1 MKGEI
6 AGGLGAGL
14 VTVATGGTG
23 LIPILGA
30 GALGTTAGGA
40 IDQKLRDEVTGDTDT
55 IGGYL
60 QRGAER
66 GVDDL
71 TFGVGL
77 SALGKGAKTAYS
89 VGKEPFKKAT
99 ENLGE
104 LGGKVWDNS
113 GVSAVL
119 RHATTDNISGAE
131 TALNKAVQGE
141 ANALQGLVET
151 RNALG
156 ESAYNKFVNE
166 TPLNI
171 PKTKNETINKG
182 IDFLNEKIV
191 EPISQ
196 TTKKIISDSDLNQ
209 REANLFLS
217 ALGNKQNG
225 AKIIKDSIAND
236 PNAFEKAGKIFSKLN
251 TTARENLIKELGE
264 SKAVTDIFKEY
275 EKSVKNDYA
284 QVVDTL
290 SEIFKEPISTAK
302 TQEIKRN
309 ILLSLQDSG
318 YPLNS
323 QYRTLVNETL
333 QKPTDFKA
341 WNELRNY
348 TNAEIGKLTKNGVND
363 AISFDRVEALSAIK
377 NKIDEAM
384 EEIYEAEIK
393 SPKFANASKELM
405 EQARA
410 DYKVFK
416 ELETSEL
423 YRQISHGI
431 KNENKMIETLL
442 KANGNQNGVGLS
454 EFLDIL
460 GVKSRA
466 EMENAIIKSVIE
478 KNTIDGVT
486 NFKAINETLANLP
499 IQTGRASSL
508 KEYINTNS
516 SILNNSSDILEFLNK
531 STPKTVE
538 LQQGIGSKIWGAVKV
553 MFRNRVVNK
562 LKSRLPVYGNN
573 QALHN
578 HIANA
583 IKNSGDLETAIK
595 NIEQMPTENLP
606 SETAKALEAF
616 KKDFANIKDEIRAEA
631 KQDIKQTLKEMSDKG
646 EIDIL
651 EMAKNIKPKQAENLA
666 KNEPIKGDNF
676 VTENPNLTKPKS
688 DLSVEITANKRTME
702 HLGIDTD
709 KLFADLDTLL
719 NKHPELGKPSTIYK
733 IIKAVQDEPNRYF
746 KNNRPDI
753 DLIAKDLQDGT
764 LGKMGIVNQ
773 GENIGKIGHLSVT
786 SENKKGREVERLLK
800 KSKDGSAVETPR
812 STLRENGQTAGAKS
826 TFAEP
831 KSDDIIPQ
839 NAKQAL
845 KFHADEPNFN
855 ENLAKAMR
863 DKEFKALSDEYEA
876 LSKRINEI
884 KKDPTLKKYN
894 TEFSDLSEKMEA
906 IGEDLHSEFVKFS
919 DPAHYQATIENRELS
934 EISKEVLKKN
944 SAPKQAENLGEST
957 LKLSKISKDL
967 SSGEIY
973 KEIAKWRA
981 DKTQGKI
988 LVSKIDEKEAKILG
1002 KEFDFKG
1009 NYPLAREIRSDNIAH
1024 ALKQH
1029 GDEAT
1034 ENARGQIA
1042 INLHDISKYQDYAKN
1057 ADLRVVQ
1064 DNNRI
1069 LYGKQINGH
1078 YVVVEE
1084 VLQGQNKLIFFDMWK
1099 GKGKLNKEVLTQHQ
1113 RPTNGAEP
1121 NSSRAMLADDD
1132 IISNSAENVKSPKEI
1147 LDEIDRLHAENNAK
1161 FDLIKKETNEAKKEQ
1176 LGREIKANLDKV
1188 KKIESGYFNA
1198 KMEYI
1203 NSVNG
1208 NFLNELKAIKKDK
1221 LLNADQQTEAIIKT
1235 HQQAVKYF
1243 DENGLNL
1250 KNLHEFNKL
1259 YDEIDFIASRKRYD
1273 IQKLYDEVEKKYN
1286 IPNLSHS
1293 EAERAKFY
1301 KIPQT
1306 QNGKYMHEIQAP
1318 ERLGKNWIILKAHA
1332 YGDNIWSK
1340 KDLIKRY
1347 TNSRHGV
1354 NEATEKVEKLLSDLR
1369 SEIEIEFKI
1378 TPNQNFGTNYAEF
1391 YHDGIGAFNK
1401 IKAEKSGQVSG
1412 AFHRDDL
1419 GDIDLVWGAIKD
1431 ENGKVQGYGL
1441 SKIVVKHKEITPE
1454 ILDEAITNGELKKTH
1469 NGYNIIYK
1477 NYKIGLNQ
1485 GWNENGVKIGDN
1497 KWIVTA
1503 YDDSLDKLQGR
1514 NSATFTKG
1522 EALPLNQSEKGTSI
1536 SSEPFTKAD
1545 NLALNS
1551 DNNIISKST
1560 ENINANLKDLGD
1572 DELIELNTEALKKV
1586 EQAKENLKKDKSPQN
1601 TEALKQANK
1610 RYDEIQKEM
1619 IDRFLEFG
1627 IFERK
1632 YGVVDTLN
1640 PQRLERENIKIP
1652 QTSPKTKLTKEQKE
1666 ANLKE
1671 WHKDSHEITKNADGS
1686 PKVFYHGSTA
1696 RGITEFD
1703 PKFDK
1708 SGYGFWFSP
1717 ESEIAKTY
1725 KNGVNGDT
1733 GEVYKVYLNVKNPI
1747 DLSYPYSKQAQ
1758 KLIDEAE
1765 AKGIDTNTYP
1775 STNGS
1780 KTGEFKEFLKSK
1792 GYDGITTFDY
1802 DGVKTDK
1809 YVIVFD
1815 SSQIKSVKNKGEFN
1829 PNNPNIMH
1837 SNSSIGGGLLGG
1849 SVSGIQTDE
1858 NGNITGFDPA
1868 KFALGFGA
1876 GFGAVK
1882 LGANASIKEKA
1893 NAVKQ
1898 SVKQKQMQEKGK
1910 KFAEFCNRA
1919 LRTDNKAVFEFGE
1932 VSDEMAKKLRTIKND
1947 MGQAREFDFRGYSLQ
1962 VDSNVIRHIK
1972 NEHADDLKY
1981 LVNLGDIYEHF
1992 SKATFN
1998 YKRNKKGQTEVAI
2011 KLFKKY
2017 SNGELVA
2024 VEMVDY
2030 GNKILNLQTFYK
2042 VDKAW

>member
-1 MKGEI
+1 MGLDLLKQYGHLINTQNANFNDDINTQGQNYTQPQPQQIQPQGQRQRADLSHLGTADLEKTSPKMFENFRTIKKDEIAKIQNDSGLIMNFFDNDERKNEKQQDLERRLKKHAQDNGYKDFLIDNDKIYYIKQDFNGEPIIHDFTPTFYNKSRAMKGEI

-14 VTVATGGTG
+14 VTIATGGTG

-251 TTARENLIKELGE
+251 ATARENLIKELGE

-290 SEIFKEPISTAK
+290 SEIFKEPVSTAK

-538 LQQGIGSKIWGAVKV
+538 LQQGIGSKVWGAIKV

-562 LKSRLPVYGNN
+562 LKSRLPIYGNN

-651 EMAKNIKPKQAENLA
+651 EMAKNIKPKQADQVAENLA
-666 KNEPIKGDNF
+666 QAEAKQAENVGKFGDEVDILQMAKDKNADLAKANEAVKGENF
-676 VTENPNLTKPKS
+676 TMEANAPKAKTDYNVKMDLAPNTR
-688 DLSVEITANKRTME
+688 DLSKITTDEIS
-702 HLGIDTD
+702 
-709 KLFADLDTLL
+709 ADLEYLAE
-719 NKHPELGKPSTIYK
+719 KHPEMFSKPSEVFK
-733 IIKAVQDEPNRYF
+733 LIKEIKNNPTFFYNNNRLDYALIVKRLQEPN
-746 KNNRPDI
+746 KIGKLVVEKSSGEVKHATKVD
-753 DLIAKDLQDGT
+753 DKDLARLERVSKKQQNKSSALSELSSDKVAK
-764 LGKMGIVNQ
+764 LENQ
-773 GENIGKIGHLSVT
+773 GTGYQ
-786 SENKKGREVERLLK
+786 
-800 KSKDGSAVETPR
+800 A
-812 STLRENGQTAGAKS
+812 
-826 TFAEP
+826 
-831 KSDDIIPQ
+831 DDIIPQ
-839 NAKQAL
+839 KTKQAEIL
-845 KFHADEPNFN
+845 LEKQKN
-855 ENLAKAMR
+855 
-863 DKEFKALSDEYEA
+863 
-876 LSKRINEI
+876 INEI
-884 KKDPTLKKYN
+884 TK
-894 TEFSDLSEKMEA
+894 
-906 IGEDLHSEFVKFS
+906 
-919 DPAHYQATIENRELS
+919 
-934 EISKEVLKKN
+934 
-944 SAPKQAENLGEST
+944 
-957 LKLSKISKDL
+957 
-967 SSGEIY
+967 
-973 KEIAKWRA
+973 
-981 DKTQGKI
+981 
-988 LVSKIDEKEAKILG
+988 
-1002 KEFDFKG
+1002 
-1009 NYPLAREIRSDNIAH
+1009 
-1024 ALKQH
+1024 
-1029 GDEAT
+1029 
-1034 ENARGQIA
+1034 
-1042 INLHDISKYQDYAKN
+1042 
-1057 ADLRVVQ
+1057 
-1064 DNNRI
+1064 
-1069 LYGKQINGH
+1069 
-1078 YVVVEE
+1078 
-1084 VLQGQNKLIFFDMWK
+1084 
-1099 GKGKLNKEVLTQHQ
+1099 
-1113 RPTNGAEP
+1113 
-1121 NSSRAMLADDD
+1121 
-1132 IISNSAENVKSPKEI
+1132 
-1147 LDEIDRLHAENNAK
+1147 AK
-1161 FDLIKKETNEAKKEQ
+1161 FDENLQTALKNKEFTQALDEYLATNE
-1176 LGREIKANLDKV
+1176 R
-1188 KKIESGYFNA
+1188 F
-1198 KMEYI
+1198 
-1203 NSVNG
+1203 
-1208 NFLNELKAIKKDK
+1208 NFLENKGSYSRTMDENTEYREVTKKRNALYNKINDLFEIQARKNLPTAEPKTAHEPPKPKTQTELKAK
-1221 LLNADQQTEAIIKT
+1221 
-1235 HQQAVKYF
+1235 F
-1243 DENGLNL
+1243 DELS
-1250 KNLHEFNKL
+1250 
-1259 YDEIDFIASRKRYD
+1259 DTYD
-1273 IQKLYDEVEKKYN
+1273 I
-1286 IPNLSHS
+1286 
-1293 EAERAKFY
+1293 EAF
-1301 KIPQT
+1301 
-1306 QNGKYMHEIQAP
+1306 
-1318 ERLGKNWIILKAHA
+1318 
-1332 YGDNIWSK
+1332 
-1340 KDLIKRY
+1340 
-1347 TNSRHGV
+1347 
-1354 NEATEKVEKLLSDLR
+1354 
-1369 SEIEIEFKI
+1369 
-1378 TPNQNFGTNYAEF
+1378 
-1391 YHDGIGAFNK
+1391 
-1401 IKAEKSGQVSG
+1401 
-1412 AFHRDDL
+1412 
-1419 GDIDLVWGAIKD
+1419 
-1431 ENGKVQGYGL
+1431 
-1441 SKIVVKHKEITPE
+1441 
-1454 ILDEAITNGELKKTH
+1454 
-1469 NGYNIIYK
+1469 
-1477 NYKIGLNQ
+1477 
-1485 GWNENGVKIGDN
+1485 
-1497 KWIVTA
+1497 
-1503 YDDSLDKLQGR
+1503 
-1514 NSATFTKG
+1514 
-1522 EALPLNQSEKGTSI
+1522 
-1536 SSEPFTKAD
+1536 
-1545 NLALNS
+1545 
-1551 DNNIISKST
+1551 
-1560 ENINANLKDLGD
+1560 LKD
-1572 DELIELNTEALKKV
+1572 
-1586 EQAKENLKKDKSPQN
+1586 
-1601 TEALKQANK
+1601 
-1610 RYDEIQKEM
+1610 
-1619 IDRFLEFG
+1619 
-1627 IFERK
+1627 
-1632 YGVVDTLN
+1632 
-1640 PQRLERENIKIP
+1640 RENISANDIRYTRTAVNGSSSK
-1652 QTSPKTKLTKEQKE
+1652 TSR
-1666 ANLKE
+1666 
-1671 WHKDSHEITKNADGS
+1671 KNADGTYTYS
-1686 PKVFYHGSTA
+1686 KPEMEHNYKADFAFTKQDTA
-1696 RGITEFD
+1696 RLRKQIQSGEFD
-1703 PKFDK
+1703 ENLLNKLKNDLDGAEPQGYTNYLK
-1708 SGYGFWFSP
+1708 SADDIA
-1717 ESEIAKTY
+1717 ESK
-1725 KNGVNGDT
+1725 
-1733 GEVYKVYLNVKNPI
+1733 
-1747 DLSYPYSKQAQ
+1747 
-1758 KLIDEAE
+1758 AE
-1765 AKGIDTNTYP
+1765 K
-1775 STNGS
+1775 
-1780 KTGEFKEFLKSK
+1780 EFKQTGKEPEIKELK
-1792 GYDGITTFDY
+1792 DGRIWDNKH
-1802 DGVKTDK
+1802 GK
-1809 YVIVFD
+1809 YIYMF
-1815 SSQIKSVKNKGEFN
+1815 
-1829 PNNPNIMH
+1829 
-1837 SNSSIGGGLLGG
+1837 SNESLGGGLLGG

-1876 GFGAVK
+1876 GFGAMK
-1882 LGANASIKEKA
+1882 LGANASIKDKA

-1919 LRTDNKAVFEFGE
+1919 LKTDNKAVFDFGE
-1932 VSDEMAKKLRTIKND
+1932 LSEKQVNSLRKIKND
-1947 MGQAREFDFRGYSLQ
+1947 LGQEREFDFSGYKLNI
-1962 VDSNVIRHIK
+1962 DSATIRHIK
-1972 NEHADDLKY
+1972 NNHPDDLKY
-1981 LVNLGDIYEHF
+1981 LVNLGDIYENF
-1992 SKATFN
+1992 TKATWD
-1998 YKRNKKGQTEVAI
+1998 YKRNKKGQTEVI
-2011 KLFKKY
+2011 ISLFKKY
-2017 SNGELVA
+2017 GDNEIRA
-2024 VEMVDY
+2024 VEIADM
-2030 GNKILNLQTFYK
+2030 GNKILNLKTFHK
-2042 VDKAW
+2042 MDKSW